1 MSSANPRKLA
11 GPIVQLFRDVMKL
24 HRERLPPPMR
34 DLGDSYARAEFRSHL
49 RGKTTME
56 QWKQFVR
63 EWQVYLATLRGDEQ
77 AAASAE
83 ANVARVFELMS
94 DDQRKRV
101 DLLQKELNSRTGAG
115 GDGEGD
121 AGGGGGGGDPRR
133 GAHQ

>member
-1 MSSANPRKLA
+1 MSSANPRTLA

-77 AAASAE
+77 AAASAD
-83 ANVARVFELMS
+83 ANVARVFELLS
-94 DDQRKRV
+94 DDQRKRM
-101 DLLQKELNSRTGAG
+101 DQLQQELNSRTG
-115 GDGEGD
+115 
-121 AGGGGGGGDPRR
+121 GGGGDSDGGDAGR
-133 GAHQ
+133 GPHQ